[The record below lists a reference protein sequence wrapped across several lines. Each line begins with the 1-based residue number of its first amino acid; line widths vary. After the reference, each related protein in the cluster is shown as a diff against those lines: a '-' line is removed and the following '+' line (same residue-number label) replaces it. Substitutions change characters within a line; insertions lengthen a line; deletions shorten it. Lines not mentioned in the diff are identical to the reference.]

1 MDTTGSTHR
10 CTVIDGTDGDDRAAV
25 SFDVRVGHRLL
36 HEMIVQRRAAISV
49 GCRGGGCGVCR
60 VRILEGTYTTKRMSR
75 RHVSEADET
84 VGVVLACR
92 TIPTSDLT
100 LRCEASSIT
109 STSTSA
115 HTTTTSHEGYTAW
128 Q

>member
-1 MDTTGSTHR
+1 
-10 CTVIDGTDGDDRAAV
+10 
-25 SFDVRVGHRLL
+25 
-36 HEMIVQRRAAISV
+36 MIVQHAAAIAV

-60 VRILEGTYTTKRMSR
+60 VRILDGTYTTKRMSR

-100 LRCEASSIT
+100 LRCEAPA
-109 STSTSA
+109 TSA
-115 HTTTTSHEGYTAW
+115 VSPVHTPTTSHEGYTPW